1 MYTIKVTNPNGGA
14 LHEQYYTL
22 QVQAPLS
29 VPLLNVSCH
38 QDGGADILCRTDTG
52 DDPWFSIMVNGHLLL
67 ENSTSSRTVEGT
79 TEVTVPV
86 TLPRP
91 WDVTCSVRN
100 HVSNNQTR
108 KTQVT
113 CPVPLSDPDL
123 EVSCLHNGH
132 LQISCSV
139 KNGSDPIFSLSV
151 NKNLLKENE
160 KGRVNVSSP
169 TQGPWD
175 IQCAVKNILG
185 EKSQSKT
192 KEACPVPPSEPVLK
206 VSCHN
211 GSLQISCSVDSGTSP
226 YFNLS
231 VNEEIFTKNVT
242 EGQKMINVTSP
253 TSPGPWHVHCSV
265 RNSLGEKTSS
275 KTYETCPGSSCMTC
289 LQKSVIGGVVAVI
302 VTTSPFLIAS
312 FYIRRNTRKDQ

>member
-1 MYTIKVTNPNGGA
+1 
-14 LHEQYYTL
+14 
-22 QVQAPLS
+22 
-29 VPLLNVSCH
+29 
-38 QDGGADILCRTDTG
+38 
-52 DDPWFSIMVNGHLLL
+52 MVNGHLLL
-67 ENSTSSRTVEGT
+67 ENSTSSRTVGGA

-86 TLPRP
+86 TSPRP
-91 WDVTCSVRN
+91 WDITCSVRN

-151 NKNLLKENE
+151 NEKLLLTNE

-169 TQGPWD
+169 SLGPWD
-175 IQCAVKNILG
+175 IRCSVKNILG
-185 EKSQSKT
+185 EKSHSKT
-192 KEACPVPPSEPVLK
+192 YTACPVPPSVPVLK
-206 VSCHN
+206 FSCHN

-231 VNEEIFTKNVT
+231 MNGEKFTKNVR

-275 KTYETCPGSSCMTC
+275 KTYETCPDIYRVRSISWGHPVFHGLVCVLYTLLLLC
-289 LQKSVIGGVVAVI
+289 I
-302 VTTSPFLIAS
+302 VRDL
-312 FYIRRNTRKDQ
+312 RKMKTRS